1 MGETRVLLL
10 DGHSSHHTPELLTF
24 ARENNIVI
32 LGYPPHCTHAL
43 QGLDVVCFAR
53 MKEAWKEE
61 INAFELRTGRAVR
74 KGDFAEVFG
83 KAFLKA
89 FTPET
94 VQAAFKATG
103 IYPFNPDVITE
114 KQMKPSLVTST
125 KATFPLPQS
134 TPIRRVMAVFHYQP
148 QTDIGEE
155 QEPIQF
161 RIPTIPEE
169 PPSTPTQSSADPGT
183 IPCSHC

>member
-1 MGETRVLLL
+1 
-10 DGHSSHHTPELLTF
+10 
-24 ARENNIVI
+24 
-32 LGYPPHCTHAL
+32 
-43 QGLDVVCFAR
+43 

-61 INAFELRTGRAVR
+61 INAFELRTGRAMK

-94 VQAAFKATG
+94 VQAAFRATG

-125 KATFPLPQS
+125 KATFPLPRS
-134 TPIRRVMAVFHYQP
+134 TPVHRVMAVSHYQP
-148 QTDIGEE
+148 QTDIGNELIHFTFP
-155 QEPIQF
+155 PIPKELP
-161 RIPTIPEE
+161 ISGT
-169 PPSTPTQSSADPGT
+169 STPTRPSVDLGSVSAPSSTP
-183 IPCSHC
+183 